1 MKYKLHTLS
10 STPKIK
16 SIWKQVRVKCARRSG
31 IKRWHWVVICWCS
44 FRSASTWRQRGW
56 RTPRRPPWHRQRT
69 TSTVNSISQR
79 YKFSHKKL
87 KTQLSNIVCWY
98 KFYCTSLLY
107 KFYIDFIQSIKQKT
121 GLKTFTI
128 EPYFSPFRS
137 KKGLGGHVCKG
148 ASLHQPLQLGVWL
161 LQLVQQFVRFNFWP
175 ITYGTVGSFPSGF
188 QFPFDPWDLM
198 SCYNSDEVIMWP
210 SDHVI

>member
-31 IKRWHWVVICWCS
+31 VKRWHWVVICWCS

-79 YKFSHKKL
+79 YKLSHKKL
-87 KTQLSNIVCWY
+87 KTQLSNIVCRY
-98 KFYCTSLLY
+98 KFYCTSFIIQVLY
-107 KFYIDFIQSIKQKT
+107 WFYTINKT
-121 GLKTFTI
+121 KNRI
-128 EPYFSPFRS
+128 
-137 KKGLGGHVCKG
+137 
-148 ASLHQPLQLGVWL
+148 A
-161 LQLVQQFVRFNFWP
+161 NFYYRA
-175 ITYGTVGSFPSGF
+175 IF
-188 QFPFDPWDLM
+188 
-198 SCYNSDEVIMWP
+198 
-210 SDHVI
+210 